1 MQIAPL
7 HIISLTITM
16 ATRPISKLANCACG
30 QCRQRKSVRHTNC
43 IKPIRIDI
51 RRSETTLS
59 PSDEL
64 ECRQIYEKLEQ
75 LQPNGVC
82 VNLNTLRR
90 ALYPPIAISKNK
102 NEQILLL
109 KTYNRPR

>member
-1 MQIAPL
+1 
-7 HIISLTITM
+7 M
-16 ATRPISKLANCACG
+16 AERSSTKPTASFCTHHRSRKLI
-30 QCRQRKSVRHTNC
+30 RHTNNM
-43 IKPIRIDI
+43 KPIRIDR
-51 RRSETTLS
+51 RRSETILS

-90 ALYPPIAISKNK
+90 ALFPPIAISKNK
-102 NEQILLL
+102 NEQILSL
-109 KTYNRPR
+109 KTYCQR

>member
-1 MQIAPL
+1 MN
-7 HIISLTITM
+7 
-16 ATRPISKLANCACG
+16 R
-30 QCRQRKSVRHTNC
+30 

-51 RRSETTLS
+51 RREETTLS
-59 PSDEL
+59 PNNEL
-64 ECRQIYEKLEQ
+64 ECRQIYEKLEH

-90 ALYPPIAISKNK
+90 ALYPPNEISKNK

-109 KTYNRPR
+109 KTYNRQR